1 MNILN
6 RVKDY
11 IDDKEIKL
19 TAYTNKL
26 HIINYLEI
34 VNFDEKK
41 ITIKY
46 NKGLIIIKGK
56 DLMISRL
63 LNDETLI
70 TGAIKTIEIGETN
83 D

>member
-1 MNILN
+1 MSIFN
-6 RVKDY
+6 RVIDY
-11 IDDKEIKL
+11 IDDKEIKI
-19 TAYTNKL
+19 TVYTNKL
-26 HIINYLEI
+26 HILNYLEI

-46 NKGLIIIKGK
+46 NKGLIVVKGK
-56 DLMISRL
+56 NLMISKL

-70 TGAIKTIEIGETN
+70 IGTIKAIEIGETN